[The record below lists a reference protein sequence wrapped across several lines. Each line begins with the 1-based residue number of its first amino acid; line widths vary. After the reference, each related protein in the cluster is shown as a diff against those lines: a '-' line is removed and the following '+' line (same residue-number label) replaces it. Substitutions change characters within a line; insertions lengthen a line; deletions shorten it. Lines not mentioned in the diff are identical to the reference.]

1 MFSLI
6 FVYICVCMYLYD
18 IYTLCVC
25 VCVYMYEQYPQIP
38 EEGIRSPGTAVTGEH
53 ELLETKLKFSGRE

>member
-1 MFSLI
+1 
-6 FVYICVCMYLYD
+6 
-18 IYTLCVC
+18 
-25 VCVYMYEQYPQIP
+25 MYEQYPQIP